1 MSSVELGTTRRRKKV
16 VLDAETRAR
25 HMQVIG
31 ASQRGKSRFLEEMI
45 RQDINAG
52 RGLCLIDPHGTLYD
66 RIVQWCATHR
76 MNKRRRIHLMN
87 PAAQDWTIGYNPLR
101 RTEFDE
107 PAVRV
112 DAMVKACALVWNE
125 DSTRTPLLRKWLRA
139 VFYTLM
145 VKELTLLE
153 AKDLTTANDPVG
165 LRRFLTHDIPD
176 PIFRSV
182 WEDFFES
189 SPRDRADQFSSTINR
204 MLEFLGSPVLRNII
218 GQRERVLDVRQCMD
232 QGEIVLVN
240 LALKG
245 KLSPA
250 NARLLGMLLVN
261 DFVGTAYGRDEA
273 TAKRRP
279 FYLYIDECYD
289 YLNEDTERMLDQTAK
304 FGLHLILAHQR
315 LGQLKT
321 AGDSIYNAVMTGAQ
335 TKVVFGLEHDED
347 AEAMAKQIFRTEFD
361 LEQPKH
367 ILDKPVTVG
376 YRIEWLRGESE
387 GFTEGESWG
396 ESESAGSGTSAANS
410 AGSSDQGRWPAD
422 TMFLTPS
429 PGTGDNPALGWV
441 TNEGSS
447 AGSSEHSSASRS
459 NSGNFSRS
467 NASSRHQTLVPILE
481 ERATQLKSFNEVVHE
496 AIVRLRN
503 LPPRR
508 AIVKTPIR
516 RSVEIQTFTVNPG
529 FASSRRVAEFTN
541 EVLEQGAY
549 TSPVPLIEQEITNRQ
564 NELQALAREH
574 QRRPPAPALK
584 DKGWS

>member
-1 MSSVELGTTRRRKKV
+1 MRSFIELGTTRRRKKV
-16 VLDAETRAR
+16 VLDTQTRAR

-31 ASQRGKSRFLEEMI
+31 ASQKGKSRLLEEMI
-45 RQDINAG
+45 RQDINTG

-87 PAAQDWTIGYNPLR
+87 PAAEDWTIGYNPLR
-101 RTEFDE
+101 LTEFDE

-112 DAMVKACALVWNE
+112 DAMVKACAQVWNE

-139 VFYTLM
+139 IFYTLM
-145 VKELTLLE
+145 VKELTLVE
-153 AKDLTTANDPVG
+153 AMDLTTAADPGG

-182 WEDFFES
+182 WEDFAES
-189 SPRDRADQFSSTINR
+189 SPRDRADQFSSTNNR

-240 LALKG
+240 LAQKG

-261 DFVGTAYGRDEA
+261 DFVGTAYGREEA
-273 TAKRRP
+273 TAKRHP

-315 LGQLKT
+315 LGQLKA

-376 YRIEWLRGESE
+376 YRVEWLRGESE
-387 GFTEGESWG
+387 SFTEGESWS
-396 ESESAGSGTSAANS
+396 ESESTGSGTSAMNS
-410 AGSSDQGRWPAD
+410 TGSSDQGRWPAD

-429 PGTGDNPALGWV
+429 PSTGDNPARGWV
-441 TNEGSS
+441 VSEGSS
-447 AGSSEHSSASRS
+447 TGSSEHSSQSR
-459 NSGNFSRS
+459 GNGGSFSRS
-467 NASSRHQTLVPILE
+467 NANSRHQTLVPILE
-481 ERATQLKSFNEVVHE
+481 ERATQLKSFDEVVHD
-496 AIVRLRN
+496 AIVRLRK

-508 AIVKTPIR
+508 AIVKTPTR
-516 RSVEIQTFTVNPG
+516 HSVEMQTFMVKPG
-529 FASSRRVAEFTN
+529 FASPRRVAEFTK
-541 EVLEQGAY
+541 EALEQGAY
-549 TSPVPLIEQEITNRQ
+549 TSPVSVIEHEIAQRQ
-564 NELQALAREH
+564 DELQALAKAH
-574 QRRPPAPALK
+574 QHRVPPLK
-584 DKGWS
+584 DQGWA